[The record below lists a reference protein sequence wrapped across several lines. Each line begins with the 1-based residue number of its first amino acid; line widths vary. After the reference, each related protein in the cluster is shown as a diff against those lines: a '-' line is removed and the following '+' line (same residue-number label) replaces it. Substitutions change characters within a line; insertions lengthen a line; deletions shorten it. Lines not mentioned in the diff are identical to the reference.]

1 MCFLLLFLQGCAFGD
16 IDGLYH
22 EEAKTEI
29 TDSEETRAPEAKV
42 ENIVSA
48 NEMMTVEQEP
58 EDERAMFENCYYYE
72 QLSESQKEI
81 YQQVYRSLL
90 ERNEVSVGTLLP
102 EELDKI
108 YTCVLNVYL

>member
-72 QLSESQKEI
+72 QLSESQKCSI
-81 YQQVYRSLL
+81 HGRIKAADCPLNPLSFSYPTYRKSC
-90 ERNEVSVGTLLP
+90 
-102 EELDKI
+102 LDQ
-108 YTCVLNVYL
+108 YPCW